1 MLNFVHIHKYRSC
14 TDVRFDNIGRITA
27 LIGRNGAGKTNVLK
41 GIEWV
46 AAIISDRAANSPA
59 ASHRVL
65 RDVEEPGSVTI
76 SFAIEGG
83 AYTYFINKLTRY
95 RRSDDGSV
103 EALEIFKEELTEHG
117 PRGPV
122 KLLER
127 DNERVI
133 FGASGTEVA
142 VSTSSS
148 AIAAL
153 IALLPESDSLR
164 PRLDA
169 IREFFAGV
177 IYYPLEQALGGVP
190 RTRIVTAEDFAKW
203 NARPNRF
210 LLNSVESTIMRVIK
224 LFLENPKKLEELQS
238 LLGDDGLGLVRRID
252 VQRIETHLDDS
263 ADDAHQDANGSDEK
277 RYLYF
282 IRFSPCGQTG
292 FFSFDSLSF
301 GTKRVIQ
308 LVASMLVDQAS
319 VALIEQ
325 PEDGIHP
332 GLLHK
337 LTPLLRTYAED
348 NQFILA
354 SHAPGVLDR
363 LEPKEIRLVEMTESG
378 TTVRAL
384 SSDELS
390 IAHDYLADDGPLS
403 DFLESL

>member
-14 TDVRFDNIGRITA
+14 TDVRLDDIGRITA

-46 AAIISDRAANSPA
+46 AAIISDRAASSSA
-59 ASHRVL
+59 SSHRVF
-65 RDVEEPGSVTI
+65 RDLEEPGSVTI
-76 SFAIEGG
+76 SFTIEG
-83 AYTYFINKLTRY
+83 ASYTYFIDKQTRY
-95 RRSDDGSV
+95 RRRDDGTV
-103 EALEIFKEELTEHG
+103 DALEIFKERLTEEG
-117 PRGPV
+117 SGGSV
-122 KLLER
+122 KLLDR

-133 FGASGTEVA
+133 FGTSGTELA
-142 VSTSSS
+142 VSISSS
-148 AIAAL
+148 SIAAL

-164 PRLDA
+164 ARLDA

-177 IYYPLEQALGGVP
+177 IYYPLEQSLGAAS
-190 RTRIVTAEDFAKW
+190 RSRFVTAEDFAKW
-203 NARPNRF
+203 NSRPNRF
-210 LLNSVESTIMRVIK
+210 LLNSVESTIMRVVK
-224 LFLENPKKLEELQS
+224 LFLENPKKFEELQS
-238 LLGDDGLGLVRRID
+238 LLGDDGLGLIRRID
-252 VQRIETHLDDS
+252 VQRIDAHMDD
-263 ADDAHQDANGSDEK
+263 ADDAHQGDSGSDEK
-277 RYLYF
+277 RYFYF
-282 IRFSPCGQTG
+282 LRFGPCGQTG

-308 LVASMLVDQAS
+308 LIVSMLVDQAS

-363 LEPKEIRLVEMTESG
+363 LEPKEIRLVEMTENG
-378 TTVRAL
+378 TMVRAL
-384 SSDELS
+384 NSDELS